1 MKVSVWL
8 LEFEKKKSVERKQV
22 DECLRTK
29 KVGKK
34 YDNLYLNMN
43 MKQTLQL
50 GVHRIWNFR
59 TKIRTKFPAGL
70 GIQTNFLSGIRD
82 KSLSVVNCHDR
93 INFDPGN
100 WNKIFYYS

>member
-8 LEFEKKKSVERKQV
+8 LEFETKRLVQRKQV
-22 DECLRTK
+22 DESVRTK

-34 YDNLYLNMN
+34 YDNLYLKMN

-70 GIQTNFLSGIRD
+70 EIQTNFSTG
-82 KSLSVVNCHDR
+82 
-93 INFDPGN
+93 
-100 WNKIFYYS
+100 